1 MLMIEASKS
10 AFYRGS
16 AVAACL
22 AAAGLVSGTSASAQL
37 SQPWTWCVNKEKAA
51 PDVQIKGC
59 TSVIGSGKETPKNL
73 SIAYNNRGNG
83 YRTKGENDRAIAD
96 YSQSMRLDPKYASP
110 HNGRANSYR
119 DKGDN
124 DRAIAE
130 YNEAIRLDPRYSLAY
145 NGRGNAYLDKKE
157 VRPGHCRLQPID
169 HAGSQ
174 LRFAA
179 QRPRQRLSLQ
189 GRRRHRPGRLHRGD
203 PARSQERAAVQ
214 RPRQRVFRQ
223 EGLRPGHRRIQ
234 RGDPARCQICH
245 RLQQSRARLQQKARL

>member
-1 MLMIEASKS
+1 MLMIEGSKS

-83 YRTKGENDRAIAD
+83 YRTKGDNDRAIADYNESIRLDPNYAYPYNGRGNAYRARGENDRAIAD

-110 HNGRANSYR
+110 
-119 DKGDN
+119 
-124 DRAIAE
+124 
-130 YNEAIRLDPRYSLAY
+130 P
-145 NGRGNAYLDKKE
+145 
-157 VRPGHCRLQPID
+157 
-169 HAGSQ
+169 
-174 LRFAA
+174 
-179 QRPRQRLSLQ
+179 QRPRQLVPRQ
-189 GRRRHRPGRLHRGD
+189 GR
-203 PARSQERAAVQ
+203 Q
-214 RPRQRVFRQ
+214 
-223 EGLRPGHRRIQ
+223 
-234 RGDPARCQICH
+234 
-245 RLQQSRARLQQKARL
+245 

>member
-1 MLMIEASKS
+1 MLMIEGSKS

-73 SIAYNNRGNG
+73 SIAYNDRGNA
-83 YRTKGENDRAIAD
+83 YRT
-96 YSQSMRLDPKYASP
+96 
-110 HNGRANSYR
+110 
-119 DKGDN
+119 KGDN

-223 EGLRPGHRRIQ
+223 EGLRSGHRRLQ
-234 RGDPARCQICH
+234 RGDPPRCQVRR
-245 RLQQSRARLQQKARL
+245 RLRQPRRRIPRQARL